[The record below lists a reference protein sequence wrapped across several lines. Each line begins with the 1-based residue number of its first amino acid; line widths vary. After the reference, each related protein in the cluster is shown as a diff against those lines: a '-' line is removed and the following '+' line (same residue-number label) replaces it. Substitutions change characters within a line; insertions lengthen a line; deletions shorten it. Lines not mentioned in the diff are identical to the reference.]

1 MRIFQLF
8 IAFQLGFGIAAEKAV
23 LRQRILQLRDNMDP
37 ADIRQKSFKITETV
51 LGLPE
56 YVKADVV
63 AFYVNKG
70 SEVETRPLIRK
81 AFASRKKVLIPITQK
96 STREL
101 LYSEISS
108 LDNLI
113 PGRFGVPE
121 PGDVKS
127 RVLTMA
133 NIVLVPGVVWDIY
146 GYRLGWGK
154 GYFDTVLSHLSDSS
168 LSIGLSF
175 DLQLVEQV
183 PREQFDLPVK
193 MLVTESRVIRYN
205 A

>member
-1 MRIFQLF
+1 M
-8 IAFQLGFGIAAEKAV
+8 GFGIAAEKEV

-37 ADIRQKSFKITETV
+37 ADIRQKSLKIIEKV

-56 YVKADVV
+56 YAKANVI
-63 AFYVNKG
+63 ALYVNKG
-70 SEVETRPLIRK
+70 SEVETKPLIRK
-81 AFASRKKVLIPITQK
+81 ALASGKKVLIPITK
-96 STREL
+96 KNTREL

-108 LDNLI
+108 LDALV
-113 PGRFGVPE
+113 PGTFGIPE
-121 PGDVKS
+121 PRDAKA
-127 RVLTMA
+127 RALTTA

-154 GYFDTVLSHLSDSS
+154 GYFDTVLSRLSDSS

-183 PREQFDLPVK
+183 PREQFDLPVE

>member
-1 MRIFQLF
+1 MRIFDLF
-8 IAFQLGFGIAAEKAV
+8 IAFLLDFGIAAEKEV

-37 ADIRQKSFKITETV
+37 ADIRQKSFKITESI
-51 LGLPE
+51 LSLPE
-56 YVKADVV
+56 YAKADVV
-63 AFYVNKG
+63 ASYVNKA
-70 SEVETRPLIRK
+70 SEVETKPLIRK
-81 AFASRKKVLIPITQK
+81 ALASRKKVLIPITQSK
-96 STREL
+96 TREL

-113 PGRFGVPE
+113 PGRFGIPE
-121 PGDVKS
+121 PRDVKT
-127 RVLTMA
+127 RALTTA
-133 NIVLVPGVVWDIY
+133 TLVLVPGVVWDIY

>member
-1 MRIFQLF
+1 MRIFDLF
-8 IAFQLGFGIAAEKAV
+8 IAFLLGFGIAAEKEV

-37 ADIRQKSFKITETV
+37 ADIRQKSLKIKETV

-56 YVKADVV
+56 YAKADVI
-63 AFYVNKG
+63 ASYVNKG
-70 SEVETRPLIRK
+70 SEVETKLLIRK
-81 AFASRKKVLIPITQK
+81 ALASRKKVLIPMTQ
-96 STREL
+96 SNTREL

-108 LDNLI
+108 LDNLVL
-113 PGRFGVPE
+113 GRFGIPE
-121 PGDVKS
+121 PRHVKI
-127 RVLTMA
+127 RDLATAKLVF
-133 NIVLVPGVVWDIY
+133 VPGVVWDIY

-193 MLVTESRVIRYN
+193 MLVTESRVIQYN